1 MTSISPSTNK
11 KVNVNKQVSVKSR
24 ICANVGENGSLFVA
38 LSFSASYGKKK
49 KKKLEK
55 LDEPRNEKRKVRSNS
70 NSVATLPPS
79 SLVSPRVN
87 IECKYIPPAGYLGKM
102 KRGEFE
108 RND

>member
-11 KVNVNKQVSVKSR
+11 KSECKQTSFGQVKNLR
-24 ICANVGENGSLFVA
+24 ERRRKWVVIRRAEFLGKLW
-38 LSFSASYGKKK
+38 KKK

-55 LDEPRNEKRKVRSNS
+55 LDEPRNEKRKVSS

>member
-1 MTSISPSTNK
+1 MRERRRKWVVIRRVEFLGKLWT
-11 KVNVNKQVSVKSR
+11 
-24 ICANVGENGSLFVA
+24 
-38 LSFSASYGKKK
+38 KKK
-49 KKKLEK
+49 KKVEK

-79 SLVSPRVN
+79 SLVSPKVN
-87 IECKYIPPAGYLGKM
+87 IECKYIPPAGYLEKM